1 MEEIQ
6 NRRQYFRHY
15 FSIPLCTE
23 MRIIKIGTKNVET
36 KKTLICIKNISAG
49 GLLFETNLN
58 IPVRADV
65 TFEFAMTVC
74 HRKLILPGIFK
85 RRHNLEQQQYQ
96 YGVEFLLSEQEKSN
110 LVSMFNEMSVKLH
123 KTGNAGC
130 SLCSTDRK
138 GCYKIKQKNHV
149 KI

>member
-1 MEEIQ
+1 MKEIQ
-6 NRRQYFRHY
+6 NRRQYFRHD

-36 KKTLICIKNISAG
+36 SKTLVCVKNISAG

-65 TFEFAMTVC
+65 TFEFTMTVC
-74 HRKLILPGIFK
+74 HKELILPGMIK
-85 RRHNLEQQQYQ
+85 RRHDLAQQQYQ

-123 KTGNAGC
+123 KKGNAGC

-138 GCYKIKQKNHV
+138 GCYKIKQKKQV